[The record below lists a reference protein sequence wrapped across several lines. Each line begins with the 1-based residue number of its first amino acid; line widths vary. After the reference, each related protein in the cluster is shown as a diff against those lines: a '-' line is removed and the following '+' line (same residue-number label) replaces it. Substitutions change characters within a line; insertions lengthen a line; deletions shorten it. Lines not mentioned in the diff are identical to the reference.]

1 MAACPQEPNL
11 TREQRRAL
19 ELLASTPYGVIED
32 LLVHTYELDRDM
44 IVGLVDEG
52 LATARREI
60 IAASDRTTI
69 EVVRIK
75 ITDAGERQP
84 NGARGLGRKAKSV
97 SPAEAVHHDGRTNQ
111 HVTPLNVSVGRSA
124 HRFVEASCRNN
135 RLTATAR

>member
-1 MAACPQEPNL
+1 MAACPQEPSL
-11 TREQRRAL
+11 TGEQRRAL

-44 IVGLVDEG
+44 IAGLVDEG

-75 ITDAGERQP
+75 ISDAGRL
-84 NGARGLGRKAKSV
+84 AL
-97 SPAEAVHHDGRTNQ
+97 EA
-111 HVTPLNVSVGRSA
+111 
-124 HRFVEASCRNN
+124 
-135 RLTATAR
+135 